1 MQMTTTCSAATG
13 GLTISLSSLSAI
25 WVEEISTDF
34 SFGLRKGITPA
45 GTPNMMLPQRV
56 KCCRPAGQPMER
68 SQPCPKTQCASVRCV
83 SLGQSWPRELL
94 PTEAFQLRSTLL
106 SQGPVRPRGAAQGW
120 ARVGCHAQLCRAQDW
135 EADWVVPGVPQAGIK
150 PKPLPQCACI
160 CVSSSGLASPALGLS
175 SCLGWCLCVHMSP
188 KSSMLA
194 KCSIAVGMGNSG
206 FGGQL

>member
-1 MQMTTTCSAATG
+1 MQRSNRRTHYLSQFVVSYLG
-13 GLTISLSSLSAI
+13 GRDIHRL
-25 WVEEISTDF
+25 
-34 SFGLRKGITPA
+34 
-45 GTPNMMLPQRV
+45 
-56 KCCRPAGQPMER
+56 
-68 SQPCPKTQCASVRCV
+68 
-83 SLGQSWPRELL
+83 
-94 PTEAFQLRSTLL
+94 QLRAQKRNHPSGHPKHDAAAEGQML
-106 SQGPVRPRGAAQGW
+106 QACWAAYGAVAAVPKNAVRKREMRQLGAELAQGAAAHGGFPAAQHSSVSGSSQAKGCCPRW